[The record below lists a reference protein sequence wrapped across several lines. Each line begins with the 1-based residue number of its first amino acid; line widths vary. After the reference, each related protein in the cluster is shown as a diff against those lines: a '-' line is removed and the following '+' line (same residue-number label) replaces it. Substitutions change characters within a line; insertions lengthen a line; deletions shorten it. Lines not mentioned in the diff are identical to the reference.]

1 MEKRKYIRKYILS
14 CILLSAS
21 LCLSGCQA
29 AGTAVDIVRS
39 VVEIATGANPR
50 AHMTGTVFEDQVL
63 PALDAGDKEAF
74 KSMFCD
80 DTAALPDF
88 DEKTD
93 EFFTFYQGAST
104 SAQCTAAFESGMLS
118 EYMEKNYNVYTD
130 EGSYSVSLCF
140 TQLEDEEK
148 GLDES
153 RIGLNSILILTGD
166 LADEAQY
173 TQWPPEDGIFIL
185 YDIGDCRT

>member
-1 MEKRKYIRKYILS
+1 MKKGKHIRKYILP

-29 AGTAVDIVRS
+29 AGTAADMVRS
-39 VVEIATGANPR
+39 VVEIATGSNPR
-50 AHMTGTVFEDQVL
+50 AHMTGTVFEDQIL
-63 PALDAGDKEAF
+63 PALDAGDREAF

-88 DEKTD
+88 DEKAD
-93 EFFTFYQGAST
+93 EFFTFYQGTST
-104 SAQCTAAFESGMLS
+104 SVQCTAAYESGMLS
-118 EYMEKNYNVYTD
+118 EYMEKNYNVLTD
-130 EGSYSVSLCF
+130 KGSYSVSLCF
-140 TQLEDEEK
+140 TLLENEEK
-148 GLDES
+148 GLDEG
-153 RIGLNSILILTGD
+153 RIGLNSILILTSD

-185 YDIGDCRT
+185 HDIGDCRT